1 MDDKIRL
8 LEEERD
14 SLLSNTD
21 DIRVNKY
28 STSHSRIKGLYNRR
42 ITMLKKYGVEYPL
55 QSREIRRKIIDT
67 NIEKYGS
74 KSILGNKEFREK
86 YEIDTN
92 FQKIDV
98 KRKSRWT
105 SINKYRVSHPQ
116 KHPYIKLKI
125 RKTKMARYG
134 TPNGRVKKDK

>member
-14 SLLSNTD
+14 SLLMKIAD
-21 DIRVNKY
+21 VRVNKF
-28 STSHSRIKGLYNRR
+28 STTHSRIKGLYNRR

-67 NIEKYGS
+67 NLEKYGS
-74 KSILGNKEFREK
+74 KSILGNKEFRDK

-92 FQKIDV
+92 F
-98 KRKSRWT
+98 
-105 SINKYRVSHPQ
+105 
-116 KHPYIKLKI
+116 
-125 RKTKMARYG
+125 
-134 TPNGRVKKDK
+134 